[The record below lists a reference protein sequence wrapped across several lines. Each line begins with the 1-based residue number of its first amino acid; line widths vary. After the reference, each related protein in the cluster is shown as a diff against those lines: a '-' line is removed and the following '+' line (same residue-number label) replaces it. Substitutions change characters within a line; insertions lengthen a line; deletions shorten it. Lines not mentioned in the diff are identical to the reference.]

1 MRQTSN
7 SIAETAP
14 LLFRHATPCIASEEM
29 SGRYDPEV
37 QLWVVNT
44 GKGFVPLVEAASV
57 PQLETRTCTRVQ
69 QEGDDEDAAA
79 SRELC
84 STLLDTS
91 TFTKTKQEGADD
103 DISTDDGL
111 VGVRSC
117 GALEAIVTR
126 TNVQQEG
133 TDEMA
138 SSALLDLETRS
149 LNNQEGID
157 DDWPLMLLE
166 LQTRSYSNGESDDE
180 DSLVH

>member
-1 MRQTSN
+1 MRQIAN

-14 LLFRHATPCIASEEM
+14 LLFRHATPRIASDEM
-29 SGRYDPEV
+29 SGHYDPEI

-44 GKGFVPLVEAASV
+44 SEGFVPLVEAASV

-91 TFTKTKQEGADD
+91 TVTKTQHEGLDD
-103 DISTDDGL
+103 DFSTDGGL
-111 VGVRSC
+111 VGVRRC
-117 GALEAIVTR
+117 GAFEALVTR
-126 TNVQQEG
+126 TNVQQENS
-133 TDEMA
+133 DEMTA
-138 SSALLDLETRS
+138 SALLDLETRS
-149 LNNQEGID
+149 SNNQEGID

-166 LQTRSYSNGESDDE
+166 LQTRSYSNGETDDE

>member
-14 LLFRHATPCIASEEM
+14 LLFRHATPRIASEEM
-29 SGRYDPEV
+29 SGHYDPEI

-44 GKGFVPLVEAASV
+44 CKGFVPLVEAASV

-91 TFTKTKQEGADD
+91 TFTKTKQEGPDD

-133 TDEMA
+133 SDEMT